1 MQGTAIKIIS
11 IVLIILLI
19 GTAIGVIA
27 YFTNGF
33 TGEFKTF
40 YVTVNGKDVL
50 SSATGYM
57 MSESEPLTVDVKYTF
72 AEENTSYTVKVVP
85 NPLPGKDFDF
95 SINDELYSFQAE
107 KDLTAGF
114 NIEYGEQ
121 SFVITPKGNLS
132 EVMAAVY
139 PGSTLSDF
147 SELGYE
153 NMFLLVVDSYNGE
166 STVKIA
172 FSLYEDVSGIEITP
186 DHIYF

>member
-72 AEENTSYTVKVVP
+72 AERSFDEIRDARIYAEIYSNDGRVTRLIDYSSA
-85 NPLPGKDFDF
+85 GKTL
-95 SINDELYSFQAE
+95 DERS
-107 KDLTAGF
+107 KC
-114 NIEYGEQ
+114 
-121 SFVITPKGNLS
+121 
-132 EVMAAVY
+132 AVWI
-139 PGSTLSDF
+139 
-147 SELGYE
+147 
-153 NMFLLVVDSYNGE
+153 
-166 STVKIA
+166 KK
-172 FSLYEDVSGIEITP
+172 
-186 DHIYF
+186 